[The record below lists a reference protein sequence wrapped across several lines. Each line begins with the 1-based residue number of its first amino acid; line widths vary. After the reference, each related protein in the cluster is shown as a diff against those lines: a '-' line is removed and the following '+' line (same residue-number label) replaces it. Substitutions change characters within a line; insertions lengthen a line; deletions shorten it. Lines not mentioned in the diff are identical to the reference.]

1 MFIDVIST
9 GSNTL
14 LLVKGQTG
22 KGCCLLFC
30 QKKVWLVF
38 VHFMGMLKVSYVG
51 MDWDVRDVSIK
62 GWQKASKPNCIL
74 LMNNSLVLTSASV
87 PQWVFLSLSLSFS
100 SIISLAW
107 TCASVPQGVFLSSAT
122 S

>member
-62 GWQKASKPNCIL
+62 GWQKAP
-74 LMNNSLVLTSASV
+74 
-87 PQWVFLSLSLSFS
+87 
-100 SIISLAW
+100 IISPTW